1 MIINGCLKSRLPAS
15 LNISILGVD
24 SEILISKLK
33 NTVISSGSAC
43 SSTDIELSAV
53 LTGMGL
59 KEDIAKSA
67 LRIGLGRFTTKSDII
82 NAVNEI
88 TTVAKEI
95 KNNAFNNN

>member
-15 LNISILGVD
+15 LNISILED

-33 NTVISSGSAC
+33 YGYSSGSAC

-59 KEDIAKSA
+59 KEYIAKSA